1 MAKAIDL
8 RVVFDAPIERVWAE
22 LSDLASHP
30 DWMSDAGS
38 VEFLTDSRRGVG
50 TQMMASTR
58 VGPLRATDRMDVVE
72 WVEGRVIGVEHV
84 GSVKGTG
91 RFEIQSAGQGTELR
105 WIETLIFP
113 WWLGGPLGELVAR
126 PILTRI
132 WRGSL
137 EKLRARVEL
146 SGP

>member
-8 RVVFDAPIERVWAE
+8 TAVFAAPIGVVWAE

-30 DWMSDAGS
+30 EWMSDAGS
-38 VEFLTDSRRGVG
+38 IEFLSEGRQGVG
-50 TQMMASTR
+50 TLIRASTE
-58 VGPLRATDRMDVVE
+58 VGPIRLSDTM
-72 WVEGRVIGVEHV
+72 RVIEWEELGRITVEHV
-84 GSVKGTG
+84 GPVTG
-91 RFEIQSAGQGTELR
+91 SGSFQIRPVDEGTELR

-113 WWLGGPLGELVAR
+113 WWLGGPIGAAVAR
-126 PILTRI
+126 PILGRI

-146 SGP
+146 SVP